1 MTSRRGPRITPP
13 PRASR
18 VPIATSE
25 CPDSSGAS
33 NGNSAFR
40 SVDRSTSMYAKIAAS
55 LCDQT
60 DRSAPP
66 RPGRSRRIA
75 RTPSSSVSKA
85 SAWGHVPSS
94 LALSAIAIPAVNGNS
109 SRRKA
114 CSRRTLGP
122 RSRSSL
128 RTGITMSTA
137 VPHDDGGCHS
147 PAGAASRSNESD
159 VMPIIVGGEITDRLS
174 RIAENRLSGRDLSG
188 SLVKPEGAQQAA
200 RNTAPSSAPACG
212 RRGWLTRQRLATAAP
227 VVGHVDLVGTA
238 DAAKVPP
245 PVARGVDE
253 DGAAAGPAA
262 GPQAGTRPVVD
273 HVRQPGRGE
282 GFHPGNQAGPDG
294 CVMKVE
300 RQAGAVA
307 DQPGVA
313 VRGHQEFVGELGLL
327 GHGGGFEHLA
337 QPLHPGAQRL
347 DLGGGW

>member
-1 MTSRRGPRITPP
+1 MISRRGPRITRA

-18 VPIATSE
+18 VPIATSLW
-25 CPDSSGAS
+25 PDSSGAS
-33 NGNSAFR
+33 NGSSAFR

-60 DRSAPP
+60 ERSAPP
-66 RPGRSRRIA
+66 RPGRSRRTA
-75 RTPSSSVSKA
+75 RTPSSSVSKPN
-85 SAWGHVPSS
+85 AWDHVPSS
-94 LALSAIAIPAVNGNS
+94 LALSAIVIRAENGNS
-109 SRRKA
+109 SRRNA

-128 RTGITMSTA
+128 RTGITISTT
-137 VPHDDGGCHS
+137 VPQVARCCRS
-147 PAGAASRSNESD
+147 PSGAASRSNESD

-188 SLVKPEGAQQAA
+188 SLVKTEGAQQAA

-227 VVGHVDLVGTA
+227 VVGHVDLVGTSDTA
-238 DAAKVPP
+238 EVAP

-313 VRGHQEFVGELGLL
+313 VRGHQEFVGELRLL
-327 GHGGGFEHLA
+327 GHGGGLAHLGEA
-337 QPLHPGAQRL
+337 LAPGAE
-347 DLGGGW
+347 